1 MSQRDASDRPPRAGE
16 GDGEGD
22 GQAVTPGQPQPGA
35 PAGAQAP
42 RAEPVDRVVAEH
54 SQGPGRS
61 LQAAAARAT
70 AAKQQASQ
78 ALGSAAASLRQQ
90 AGTLPG
96 GQPVHQAARAVAGT
110 LQNASQGL
118 QQQHVGGMMQQLE
131 QQVREQPLLSLGIA
145 FLAGLILG
153 RLSD

>member
-1 MSQRDASDRPPRAGE
+1 MSQRDPWERAAREDDGQGE
-16 GDGEGD
+16 GQGQEQGE
-22 GQAVTPGQPQPGA
+22 AATPVQPQGQQP
-35 PAGAQAP
+35 
-42 RAEPVDRVVAEH
+42 EPMDRLVEER

-61 LQAAAARAT
+61 FQAAAARAN

-78 ALGSAAASLRQQ
+78 ALGSAAASLRQRQQ
-90 AGTLPG
+90 AGTFPG
-96 GQPVHQAARAVAGT
+96 GQPVQQAARAVAGT

-118 QQQHVGGMMQQLE
+118 QQQNVGGMMQQLE